1 MEEWNKLVLLLE
13 DEQDDPRAFQN
24 LAKSI
29 FQWLV
34 THKIKDM
41 RKFEQR
47 VGPDYEKIVDELGM
61 ESKDLLENDEFFEL
75 SLKLRKKYKI

>member
-13 DEQDDPRAFQN
+13 DEQDDPRSFQN